1 MLTLPFDP
9 FNRKAR
15 LQPILLSLLPI
26 LVISVL
32 LIPEFQSIWAAVGG
46 LVVYCGISTLLMQIG
61 RGRGKKLEETLFRAW
76 EGKPSVAM
84 LRHRDTR
91 LSKGTKDR
99 YRYFLERNVPKLEL
113 TSLEDELNF
122 PDQADDGYESVTS
135 WLLAQTRDRERF
147 RLIFEENINYNFR
160 RNICALKPWAFCIDG
175 ATIISIAILESD
187 SWTGEIATTLQT
199 IDISVWA
206 GVLITIVHT
215 LVFAL
220 VIRWEWVRVSADA
233 YARQLLAACD
243 MLKNNQHS

>member
-1 MLTLPFDP
+1 MSTLSFDP

-15 LQPILLSLLPI
+15 LQPVLLSLFPI

-46 LVVYCGISTLLMQIG
+46 LVVYCGVSTLLIQI
-61 RGRGKKLEETLFRAW
+61 GRGKKLEETLFRSW
-76 EGKPSVAM
+76 DGKPSVAM

-91 LSKGTKDR
+91 LSKGAKDR

-113 TSLEDELNF
+113 ASLEEELSF
-122 PDQADDGYESVTS
+122 PDQADDGYESATS
-135 WLLAQTRDRERF
+135 WLLAQTRDREQF

-175 ATIISIAILESD
+175 TIVISIAIFGSD

-199 IDISVWA
+199 IDVSIWA
-206 GVLITIVHT
+206 GVLLTIVHT
-215 LVFAL
+215 LFFAL
-220 VIRWEWVRVSADA
+220 VVRWEWVRVPAEA
-233 YARQLLAACD
+233 YAKQLLAACD
-243 MLKNNQHS
+243 VLKSDQHS

>member
-1 MLTLPFDP
+1 MSILSFDP

-15 LQPILLSLLPI
+15 LQPVLLSLFPL
-26 LVISVL
+26 LLISVL

-46 LVVYCGISTLLMQIG
+46 LVVYCGISTLLIQIG

-76 EGKPSVAM
+76 DGKPSVAM

-91 LSKGTKDR
+91 LAKSEKER

-113 TSLEDELNF
+113 ASLEDELSF
-122 PDQADDGYESVTS
+122 PDQADDGYESATS

-175 ATIISIAILESD
+175 ATIILIVILEFD
-187 SWTGEIATTLQT
+187 SWTGEIATMLQT
-199 IDISVWA
+199 IDMLVWA
-206 GVLITIVHT
+206 SVLITILHT
-215 LVFAL
+215 LAFAL
-220 VIRWEWVRVSADA
+220 VIRWEWVRVPAEA

-243 MLKNNQHS
+243 VLKSDQHS